1 MYLKSFDSCKITPFD
16 IKSNQE
22 IRTNLRIYVNDSQ
35 LLIIATGGTID
46 KTYGIGAGVRE
57 LSFSR
62 DPAVVDILREVQS
75 VSDFPVVRLMAKDSL
90 DMTDTDRAIIS
101 AMCSAVPQNRILI
114 THGTDTMHKTAAA
127 IAAKKTKKTIVITG
141 AGQPAIMKGSD
152 ANFNAG
158 FALSSTLTAGPGVY
172 IAMNAQLY
180 IWDKCKKNP
189 TTGIFEPI

>member
-1 MYLKSFDSCKITPFD
+1 MN
-16 IKSNQE
+16 NQ
-22 IRTNLRIYVNDSQ
+22 Q

-62 DPAVVDILREVQS
+62 DAAAVDILREVQA
-75 VSDFPVVRLMAKDSL
+75 VSDFPIIRLMAKDSL
-90 DMTDTDRAIIS
+90 DMTDSDRATIS
-101 AMCSAVPQNRILI
+101 AMCSAVPQDRILI
-114 THGTDTMHKTAAA
+114 THGTDTMNKTAAA
-127 IAAKKTKKTIVITG
+127 IAAKKIKKTVVITG
-141 AGQPAIMKGSD
+141 AGQPAVMKGSD
-152 ANFNAG
+152 ANFNVG
-158 FALSSTLTAGPGVY
+158 FALSSALTAGPGTY